1 MLLTYKNYNAC
12 KQALITRFGDYKNYP
27 TPNNYI
33 KKLIKYN
40 AVDAKYRSSC
50 LAKLHIENFYDYI
63 IFLHYFN
70 RNDIS
75 FENSDG
81 VKFKLDVNVN
91 RRLNWKIFK
100 SLMKL

>member
-40 AVDAKYRSSC
+40 
-50 LAKLHIENFYDYI
+50 IE
-63 IFLHYFN
+63 
-70 RNDIS
+70 
-75 FENSDG
+75 
-81 VKFKLDVNVN
+81 VVV
-91 RRLNWKIFK
+91 
-100 SLMKL
+100 